1 MVNVDRDPPVRRRG
15 TKVIF
20 FSEHGSVL
28 HIRKYKFPRSLK
40 SDLFDSFWAWGGGGW
55 PGVT

>member
-40 SDLFDSFWAWGGGGW
+40 SDLFDSFWAWGGGW